1 VSQPKRRLGLID
13 GKVKVP
19 DECSSIGLTT
29 GDATMATSDE
39 APSGQHRDRLRDLNT
54 RLLRLHGVLLDR
66 ERRAYEDRHGSVPS
80 YELFQLVLYDAQFT
94 WLRSLSGMIANLDAI
109 VDADEPISPENL
121 RSAFREVFQLLKSG
135 EGGDFQ
141 AKYIVA
147 LQESP
152 DVIMAHA
159 AVSRVLSAAPRL

>member
-1 VSQPKRRLGLID
+1 MDQD
-13 GKVKVP
+13 
-19 DECSSIGLTT
+19 
-29 GDATMATSDE
+29 
-39 APSGQHRDRLRDLNT
+39 RDRLRDLST

-66 ERRAYEDRHGSVPS
+66 ERRAYEDLHGSVPS
-80 YELFQLVLYDAQFT
+80 HQLFQLVLYDAQFS
-94 WLRSLSGMIANLDAI
+94 WLRSLSAMIANLDAI
-109 VDADEPISPENL
+109 VDADEPISPENV
-121 RSAFREVFQLLKSG
+121 RSVFREAFLLLKSG

-159 AVSRVLSAAPRL
+159 AVSRLLSDAGPARGIR

>member
-1 VSQPKRRLGLID
+1 MDQD
-13 GKVKVP
+13 
-19 DECSSIGLTT
+19 
-29 GDATMATSDE
+29 
-39 APSGQHRDRLRDLNT
+39 RDRLRDLST
-54 RLLRLHGVLLDR
+54 RLLQLHGKLLDR

-80 YELFQLVLYDAQFT
+80 HQLFQLVLHDAQFS
-94 WLRSLSGMIANLDAI
+94 WLRALSGMIANLDAI
-109 VDADEPISPENL
+109 VDADEPISPENV
-121 RSAFREVFQLLKSG
+121 RSAFREVYALLKSG

-159 AVSRVLSAAPRL
+159 AVSRMLSEIA

>member
-1 VSQPKRRLGLID
+1 
-13 GKVKVP
+13 
-19 DECSSIGLTT
+19 
-29 GDATMATSDE
+29 MATSGE
-39 APSGQHRDRLRDLNT
+39 ATSREYRDHLRDLST
-54 RLLRLHGVLLDR
+54 RLLKLHALLLDR
-66 ERRAYEDRHGSVPS
+66 ERRAYEDRHGFIPTH
-80 YELFQLVLYDAQFT
+80 ELFQLVLHDAQFS

-109 VDADEPISPENL
+109 VDADEPISRENVQSVF
-121 RSAFREVFQLLKSG
+121 RQAFALLKSG

-159 AVSRVLSAAPRL
+159 AVSRVLSDAGPASGIR